1 MGLPP
6 TKPAAK
12 PPLDPADDGWAAAFA
27 AANAGSTILDDPE
40 ELEDRAIYRWMKGH
54 ILPRF
59 YHSLPHVR
67 GRQFMLGNTP
77 LPYHWMEQT
86 IRFATLQEAREFVDH
101 LRRNTAAMRIVVDM
115 LHKVDGS
122 LLICETVD
130 ATLGRLARMLMNGR
144 IWLMPFLRP
153 HQPDIGATDPG
164 VYAKLNGQFGT
175 KLDAAKL
182 SAWEGGQYLRGYV
195 PFTREKNAAGVTQ
208 TVVAGRSGMTIATG
222 FDIGQHTGDYLR
234 GVTGLSARSLA
245 LLLPYAGQQF
255 THLDKPTVIKRIG
268 MLGPIPVID
277 KGEADALD
285 RAVAEDT
292 LKATMTAWAANRKS
306 TVPVFS
312 MMPSAWQTVMF
323 SRTYNQGPGWVLPG
337 SPTRA
342 FFTFATEGKWR
353 EAATALRDAPVT
365 AAWYRS
371 RLRSEAGYLATGMPK
386 ALVPPAP
393 VASSSTTQ
401 GASSSVPAHP

>member
-6 TKPAAK
+6 TTPAVK
-12 PPLDPADDGWAAAFA
+12 PPPDPADDGWAAAFA
-27 AANAGSTILDDPE
+27 AANAGATVLDDPE

-59 YHSLPHVR
+59 YHTLPRVK
-67 GRQFMLGNTP
+67 GRQFILGNTP
-77 LPYHWMEQT
+77 LPYHWMQQS
-86 IRFATLQEAREFVDH
+86 IHFATLQEARAFVDH
-101 LRRNTAAMRIVVDM
+101 LRRNTAAMRIVVD
-115 LHKVDGS
+115 LLRKADGS

-130 ATLGRLARMLMNGR
+130 ATLDRLARLLINGR
-144 IWLMPFLRP
+144 LWLMPYQRP
-153 HQPDIGATDPG
+153 HQPDIGATDPA
-164 VYAKLNGQFGT
+164 VYARLNGQFGT
-175 KLDAAKL
+175 RLDAAKL

-195 PFTREKNAAGVTQ
+195 PFTSQKNAAGVTQ
-208 TVVAGRSGMTIATG
+208 SVVAGRSGMTIATG

-234 GVTGLSARSLA
+234 GITGLSARSLA
-245 LLLPYAGQQF
+245 LLLPYAGKQF
-255 THLDKPTVIKRIG
+255 THLDKPTVIKRVG

-285 RAVAEDT
+285 GAVAEDT

-323 SRTYNQGPGWVLPG
+323 SRTYNQGAGWVLPG
-337 SPTRA
+337 SPTRS
-342 FFTFATEGKWR
+342 FFTFATQGKWR

-371 RLRSEAGYLATGMPK
+371 RLRSEAGYLATDMPK
-386 ALVPPAP
+386 PLVPAAPAP
-393 VASSSTTQ
+393 SPSAMPGVP
-401 GASSSVPAHP
+401 SSVPAQP

>member
-1 MGLPP
+1 MGRGPQP
-6 TKPAAK
+6 GAK
-12 PPLDPADDGWAAAFA
+12 PPPNPADDGWAAAFA
-27 AANAGSTILDDPE
+27 AANAGATILDDPE
-40 ELEDRAIYRWMKGH
+40 ELEDRAIFRWMKGH
-54 ILPRF
+54 VLPRF
-59 YHSLPHVR
+59 SHVLPHVK
-67 GRQFMLGNTP
+67 GHQFILGNTP
-77 LPYHWMEQT
+77 LPYHWMEQCV
-86 IRFATLQEAREFVDH
+86 RFATLVEAREFVDH
-101 LRRNTAAMRIVVDM
+101 LRRNTAAMHIVVDL

-130 ATLGRLARMLMNGR
+130 ASLDRLARMLMSGR
-144 IWLMPFLRP
+144 IWVMPFQRP
-153 HQPDIGATDPG
+153 QQPDIGVTDPG
-164 VYAKLNGQFGT
+164 VYAGLNGQFGT
-175 KLDAAKL
+175 KLDGAKL

-195 PFTREKNAAGVTQ
+195 PFTREKNAAGVVE

-222 FDIGQHTGDYLR
+222 FDIGQHTAQYLQ

-245 LLLPYAGQQF
+245 LLRPYAGQQF
-255 THLDKPTVIKRIG
+255 THLGKDAVIRRIG
-268 MLGPIPVID
+268 TLGPIPLID

-292 LKATMTAWAANRKS
+292 LRATMTAWAANRKS
-306 TVPVFS
+306 TVPVFG

-371 RLRSEAGYLATGMPK
+371 RLRSEAGYLATDMPRP
-386 ALVPPAP
+386 LVPTTPAP
-393 VASSSTTQ
+393 SPSAKP
-401 GASSSVPAHP
+401 GALPSVPARP

>member
-1 MGLPP
+1 MGLSPA
-6 TKPAAK
+6 KPAVK

-59 YHSLPHVR
+59 YHTLPHVK
-67 GRQFMLGNTP
+67 GHQFIIGNTP
-77 LPYHWMEQT
+77 LPSHWMQQS

-101 LRRNTAAMRIVVDM
+101 LRRNTAAMRIVGD
-115 LHKVDGS
+115 LLRKVDGV
-122 LLICETVD
+122 LICETVD
-130 ATLGRLARMLMNGR
+130 ATLDRLARMLIGGR
-144 IWLMPFLRP
+144 IWLMPFQRP
-153 HQPDIGATDPG
+153 QQPDIGATDPG
-164 VYAKLNGQFGT
+164 VFAKLNGQFGT
-175 KLDAAKL
+175 RLDAAKL

-195 PFTREKNAAGVTQ
+195 PFTRQKNAAGVTL

-245 LLLPYAGQQF
+245 LLLPYAGKQF
-255 THLDKPTVIKRIG
+255 THLDKPTVIKRVAT
-268 MLGPIPVID
+268 LGPIPVID
-277 KGEADALD
+277 KAEADALD

-292 LKATMTAWAANRKS
+292 LKATMTAWAANRQS

-342 FFTFATEGKWR
+342 FFTFATQGKWR

-371 RLRSEAGYLATGMPK
+371 RLRSEAGYLATDMPK
-386 ALVPPAP
+386 PLVAP
-393 VASSSTTQ
+393 SSSTTP
-401 GASSSVPAHP
+401 GASPSVPATP